1 MPITSLE
8 NLDLSSES
16 SSNEKRIVPSE
27 PEGAEVSTFSN
38 QWVEDVSGEVVA
50 TDRKFSRLAIGQK
63 SGMLGESKGMGNL
76 VLNKETVLVP
86 YGQNLHLIVLKIRK
100 VYQERRPYDPNSTTM
115 PRTFNTA
122 KEAVAAG
129 FSTEWAP
136 IDEKCAQ
143 PIAQIIF
150 FIPAPASLDPE
161 IIEQEFPFEHNGTKF
176 AAAGFI
182 TSPTGYA
189 ETAKPI
195 FTALDTPKVKELG
208 LRSVRWNGRV
218 DKRMNP
224 KNSWYVFKLVSSGF
238 NSPEL
243 IAYTKNVLP

>member
-1 MPITSLE
+1 MAITSLE
-8 NLDLSSES
+8 NLDLNSES
-16 SSNEKRIVPSE
+16 EKKIVPSE
-27 PEGAEVSTFSN
+27 PEGAEVSTFV
-38 QWVEDVSGEVVA
+38 QYQDDVSGELVA
-50 TDRKFSRLAIGQK
+50 TDKKFARLAIGQK
-63 SGMLGESKGMGNL
+63 SGMLGEAKGIGNL
-76 VLNKETVLVP
+76 ILNKEIVLAP
-86 YGQNLHLIVLKIRK
+86 YGQILHLIVLKVRK
-100 VYQERRPYDPNSTTM
+100 IYQERRPYDANSTTM

-136 IDEKCAQ
+136 IEEKCAL
-143 PIAQIIF
+143 PIAQVIF
-150 FIPAPASLDPE
+150 FIPTPHSLDPE
-161 IIEQEFPFEHNGTKF
+161 VVEQEFPYEFGGTKYT
-176 AAAGFI
+176 AAGFI

-208 LRSVRWNGRV
+208 LRSVRWIARV

-224 KNSWYVFKLVSSGF
+224 KNSWYVLKLTAAGF

-243 IAYTKNVLP
+243 MAYTKTILP